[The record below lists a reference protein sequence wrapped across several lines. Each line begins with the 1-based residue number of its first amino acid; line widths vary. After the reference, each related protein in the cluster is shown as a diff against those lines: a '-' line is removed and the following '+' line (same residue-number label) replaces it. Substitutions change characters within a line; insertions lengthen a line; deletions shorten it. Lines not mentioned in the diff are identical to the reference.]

1 MYRALKNKWGPAI
14 CSWVPLDLWH
24 RLLHVE
30 LLLPYY
36 HLISDQE
43 PEHVSGLCEGKV
55 RSVQRFKAD
64 LEFFLKHYTPVS
76 LHDVISYVD
85 GISQLPKRSFL
96 LTFDDGFREI
106 YDVIAPILHAWGVPA
121 VFFLTTSVLD
131 NRELIYTQKISL
143 LVRACLRCDSPSK
156 VHEVLQL
163 LTQAGVNGLDLP
175 SRLRSVTYRQ
185 RHVLDE
191 VAALLECDFVA
202 YAASKQP
209 YLTSGQVKELM
220 VKGFAIG
227 AHSVDH
233 PFYSELNLEEQL
245 WQTLESVSW
254 LSSRFQFECQAF
266 AFPFN
271 DTDVSLEFF
280 QRAFANG
287 HIKVSFGTG
296 GMYRHIFPKNLMRYT
311 MEDGDRDAAEIVARE
326 FFMTCMRRAQWAR
339 P

>member
-1 MYRALKNKWGPAI
+1 MYRVLKNKWGPEI
-14 CSWVPLDLWH
+14 FSWVPLDLWH
-24 RLLHVE
+24 RLLQVE

-64 LEFFLKHYTPVS
+64 LEFYLKHYTPVS
-76 LHDVISYVD
+76 LYDVISSVD
-85 GISQLPKRSFL
+85 GISKLPKRCFL
-96 LTFDDGFREI
+96 LTFDDGFREV
-106 YDVIAPILHAWGVPA
+106 YDVVAPILHAWGIPA

-163 LTQAGVNGLDLP
+163 LTHAGVNGLDLP

-185 RHVLDE
+185 HHVLE
-191 VAALLECDFVA
+191 QVATVLGCDFAA

-209 YLTSGQVKELM
+209 YLTSVQVKDLM
-220 VKGFAIG
+220 VQGFAIG

-233 PFYSELNLEEQL
+233 PLYSELNLEEQL
-245 WQTLESVSW
+245 WQTFESVSW
-254 LSSRFQFECQAF
+254 LSSQFQYECQAF
-266 AFPFN
+266 AFPFGDVN
-271 DTDVSLEFF
+271 VSLDFF
-280 QRAFANG
+280 QRAFADG

-296 GMYRHIFPKNLMRYT
+296 GMYRHFSPKNLTRYT
-311 MEDGDRDAAEIVARE
+311 MEDGDRDAAHILARE
-326 FFMTCMRRAQWAR
+326 FFVTCVRRPSWDR